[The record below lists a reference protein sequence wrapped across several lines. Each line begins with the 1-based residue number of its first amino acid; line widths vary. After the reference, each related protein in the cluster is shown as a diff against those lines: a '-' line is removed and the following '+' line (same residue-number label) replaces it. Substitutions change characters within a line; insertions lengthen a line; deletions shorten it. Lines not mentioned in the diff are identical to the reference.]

1 MKAYINGVNV
11 AYTDLGE
18 GPPLVF
24 IHAFPLSRMMW
35 NPQIEGLSTRY
46 RVITIDLRGH
56 GESDV
61 LLWNFTMEDY
71 AKDVHALL
79 RYLNISHATF
89 IGLSMGGYTL
99 FAFYQLFPDM
109 VKALILADTRAQED
123 SQEGK
128 AGRMAM
134 AQTAYREGQTA
145 IADIMLPKLL
155 AAKTRETRN
164 DVVDQIRGMI
174 LKTQASTIVVDL
186 MAMAARPDSTSLL
199 KNISCPTLVLVGEDD
214 VATPPVE
221 SHYMTDR
228 IPGSKLVTIPHAG
241 HLSNY
246 EQPEAFNDAVLTFMV
261 SHSL

>member
-1 MKAYINGVNV
+1 MKAYVNGVNL
-11 AYTDLGE
+11 AYSDRGE
-18 GPPLVF
+18 GPPIVF

-35 NPQIEGLSTRY
+35 NPQVEALSQHY

-79 RYLNISHATF
+79 QFLNISQAMF
-89 IGLSMGGYTL
+89 VGLSMGGYTL
-99 FAFYQLFPDM
+99 FALYRLFPGM

-128 AGRMAM
+128 AGRMAT
-134 AQTAYREGQTA
+134 AQIAYTQGQAA

-155 AAKTRETRN
+155 AAQTIETRK
-164 DVVDQIRGMI
+164 DVVDSIREMI
-174 LKTQASTIVVDL
+174 LTTQPPAVIVDL
-186 MAMAARPDSTSLL
+186 MAMAARPDSTALL
-199 KNISCPTLVLVGEDD
+199 KTISHPTLILVGEND
-214 VATPPVE
+214 VATPPSD
-221 SHYMTDR
+221 SHDMADL
-228 IPGSKLVTIPHAG
+228 IPDSKLVIIPHAG

-246 EQPEAFNDAVLTFMV
+246 EQPEAFNDAVRTFMA
-261 SHSL
+261 SKCL